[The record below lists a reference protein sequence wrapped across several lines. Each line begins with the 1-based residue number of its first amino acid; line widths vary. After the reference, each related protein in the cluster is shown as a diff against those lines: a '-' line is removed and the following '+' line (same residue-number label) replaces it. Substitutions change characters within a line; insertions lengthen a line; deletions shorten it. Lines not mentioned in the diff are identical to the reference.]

1 MKKILIVEDDAA
13 IVLGLEDAIQSE
25 GYETRIART
34 GQEGLRTIFD
44 WKPDLIVLDIM
55 LPGMSGFEI
64 CKRIRDRQVMTP
76 VIMLTSKNEE
86 TDKVLGL
93 ELGADDY
100 VTKPFSLR
108 ELLARIKAHLRRE
121 EASAPKNDEATIPE
135 DKFTFGDV
143 VVDFKRHEVYKNGVL
158 QDMTHKEFQ
167 LLEYF
172 LKHPGEVLT
181 RDRLLE
187 KIWGYDVY
195 PTTRTVDNHVL
206 RLRKHIEPNPENPVY
221 IKTIR
226 GAGYLFELNGYA
238 PRGQHS

>member
-64 CKRIRDRQVMTP
+64 CKRIRDKQVMTP

-121 EASAPKNDEATIPE
+121 EASAPKNDETAIPE

-226 GAGYLFELNGYA
+226 GAGYLFELNGNA
-238 PRGQHS
+238 SRGQNL